1 MAIFNS
7 YFDITR
13 GYPKYGS
20 ESPKVKLEISLE
32 PWNWQEYVRYRTGDW
47 KITRKKP
54 SPPMGLFDGK
64 FFFWWP
70 LIGQVFLGVD
80 GCGLLLGDIL
90 YYIVLYYIVLHYITL
105 YIYKYY
111 ILFYYIILYICVC
124 KYSHFQT
131 TWELIVWGCDWV
143 MLGWWHYVRYCSQW
157 NAHYFVVGIL
167 GKGNLAIGYLYFVA
181 CDRQR
186 MNQNSIRLGWR
197 MGNCH
202 GSAESASMSWC
213 CYGFIYLIT
222 PKVVWWKLHATEV
235 HSVWVP
241 FVAGKANYHLRPCAR
256 CTPPGSS

>member
-1 MAIFNS
+1 MELAGIC
-7 YFDITR
+7 
-13 GYPKYGS
+13 
-20 ESPKVKLEISLE
+20 EIS
-32 PWNWQEYVRYRTGDW
+32 NWGLKNYQEKTISPHGLVWW
-47 KITRKKP
+47 KVLFLMTSNWP
-54 SPPMGLFDGK
+54 S
-64 FFFWWP
+64 FFGGRWLRIIVGWY
-70 LIGQVFLGVD
+70 I
-80 GCGLLLGDIL
+80 IL
-90 YYIVLYYIVLHYITL
+90 YCIILYCTTLHYII